1 MRQPYQHHRERRAFP
16 ARGPSRVGILAVLGA
31 CLGLLGCHTLG
42 PVPLDREP
50 RVVRNVSC
58 DNPFPRELNK
68 NILPDYVIEPPDILL
83 INALTIIPKPP
94 YRVGPLDSLLVNV
107 QGTFEDE
114 PIAGLYVVE
123 PDGTIFLG
131 PTYGSV
137 QINGMT
143 IEEVRNALTEHLK
156 KIIKEPKVFVSLG
169 QFRGIQ
175 QIQGEHL
182 VRPDG
187 RVGLGSYGSV
197 RIVGLTL
204 PQAKAAIEAHL
215 SQFLLDPEVSVD
227 VLAYNSKVFYIVFDG
242 GGAGEQV
249 LRLPVTGNDT
259 VLDAL
264 SQANGLTP
272 ISNKHNIWVA
282 RPAPADAPCDQILPV
297 DWVAIT
303 ERGQT
308 ATNYQLLPGDRIYV
322 KAQPMVTALNVIDR
336 MVAPFERI
344 FGFTLLGQQ
353 TIRRFIGGGGQ
364 GQGFIGFGF

>member
-1 MRQPYQHHRERRAFP
+1 
-16 ARGPSRVGILAVLGA
+16 
-31 CLGLLGCHTLG
+31 
-42 PVPLDREP
+42 
-50 RVVRNVSC
+50 
-58 DNPFPRELNK
+58 
-68 NILPDYVIEPPDILL
+68 
-83 INALTIIPKPP
+83 
-94 YRVGPLDSLLVNV
+94 LVNV
-107 QGTFEDE
+107 QGTFEDA

-123 PDGTIFLG
+123 PDGTLFLG

-137 QINGMT
+137 PVKGMT
-143 IEEVRNALTEHLK
+143 IEEVRDAITRHLGE
-156 KIIKEPKVFVSLG
+156 ILKEPKVFVSLG
-169 QFRGIQ
+169 EFRGVQ

-187 RVGLGSYGSV
+187 RVSLGSYGSV
-197 RIVGLTL
+197 RVVGLTL
-204 PQAKAAIEAHL
+204 PQAKAAVEAHL

-242 GGAGEQV
+242 AGAGQQV

-272 ISNKHNIWVA
+272 VSSKHNIWVA

-308 ATNYQLLPGDRIYV
+308 ATNYQLLPGDRIFV
-322 KAQPMVTALNVIDR
+322 ESQPMVAALNVIDR
-336 MVAPFERI
+336 VTAPFERI
-344 FGFTLLGQQ
+344 FGFTLFGAG
-353 TIRRFIGGGGQ
+353 TIRSFIGGGGNQ
-364 GQGFIGFGF
+364 GGGGFGGGGFGGGF